1 MTQLLEKFLDDSPYA
16 INYGIQL
23 HSADPDVECVTPW
36 ADHFTGNPLLQAW
49 HGGVVTGV
57 LELTG
62 ALQALTITGDELCP
76 LLSANVNFLRPTRG
90 NQVVHTRAYLVR
102 SGKQI
107 LNIGVVAWQS
117 SPQKPTAGASLT
129 FARGGAA

>member
-1 MTQLLEKFLDDSPYA
+1 MSQQLEKFLDESPYA
-16 INYGIQL
+16 ANYGTQL
-23 HSADPDVECVTPW
+23 LSAEPDVECLTPW
-36 ADHFTGNPLLQAW
+36 AGHFTGNPLLQAW

-62 ALQALTITGDELCP
+62 TLQALKVVGPEHCP

-90 NQVVHTRAYLVR
+90 DIAVHTRAYLVR

-107 LNIGVVAWQS
+107 LNIEVVAWQS
-117 SPQKPTAGASLT
+117 SPQEPTAGASLT
-129 FARGGAA
+129 FARGS

>member
-1 MTQLLEKFLDDSPYA
+1 MEDLQSMLIESPYAANYGTQLLRAE
-16 INYGIQL
+16 
-23 HSADPDVECVTPW
+23 PDVECLTPW

-62 ALQALTITGDELCP
+62 ALQALKVANNVECP
-76 LLSANVNFLRPTRG
+76 LLSANINFLRPTRG
-90 NQVVHTRAYLVR
+90 NLAVHTRAYLVR

-107 LNIGVVAWQS
+107 LNIEVVAWQGS
-117 SPQKPTAGASLT
+117 RADPTAGASLT
-129 FARGGAA
+129 FARNLS